1 MTAMNRNDA
10 LTAIRPVLPFDTNDN
25 LESETFQTDVV
36 RPVLELQYDAIVL
49 VVEAA
54 RDRYPA
60 EVEFREVFDNRT
72 LQDQLLGIVIGMLTE
87 DELLFYLANQSSLNP
102 IIIGMIL
109 RQLEDLIEST
119 SSSSS

>member
-1 MTAMNRNDA
+1 MNRNDA
-10 LTAIRPVLPFDTNDN
+10 LTAIRPVLPLDTNDN
-25 LESETFQTDVV
+25 LEPETFQTDVV
-36 RPVLELQYDAIVL
+36 RPILELQYDAIVL
-49 VVEAA
+49 VFEAA

-60 EVEFREVFDNRT
+60 EVEFREVFENQT

-87 DELLFYLANQSSLNP
+87 DELLFYLAHQSSLNP
-102 IIIGMIL
+102 IILSMIL